1 MVQWGPSDY
10 AMHVGRTGQGRS
22 PEIKAVERKVLET
35 ALEMGVPLRVALGS
49 LGQAQSYLDMG
60 VRHFC
65 MRTDITI
72 LHDWWKTNGRRMR
85 QVLTES

>member
-10 AMHVGRTGQGRS
+10 AMNVGRAGQGRS

-35 ALEMGVPLRVALGS
+35 AIEMGVPPRVELGS
-49 LGQAQSYLDMG
+49 LGQAQYYLDMG

-65 MRTDITI
+65 MGTDITI
-72 LHDWWKTNGRRMR
+72 LHDW
-85 QVLTES
+85 